1 MIKITP
7 NGGSKKA
14 KILPKPS
21 TKISVNARKH
31 LMENQ
36 YA

>member
-14 KILPKPS
+14 KILPKFS
-21 TKISVNARKH
+21 TKISINAQKC